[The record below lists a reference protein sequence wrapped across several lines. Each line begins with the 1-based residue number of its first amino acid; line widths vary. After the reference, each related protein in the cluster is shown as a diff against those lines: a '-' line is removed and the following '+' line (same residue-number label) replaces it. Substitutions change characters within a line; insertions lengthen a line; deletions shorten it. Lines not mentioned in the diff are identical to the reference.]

1 MADEQQPQGQ
11 DQLNDFGKLA
21 YQFVKYGQNATNN
34 LSNVFNEMTPKQW
47 IRLVVIV
54 GAYLLI
60 RPYVLKHAT
69 KKSVERM
76 ERENKEREEKS
87 AAISPNELRD
97 GKKRIEEVDSDDEG
111 ESSTTDWGAKA
122 RTRQRTLVKKLMQAD
137 EQRRQDEED
146 DKDIADLLED

>member
-1 MADEQQPQGQ
+1 MADEQPQGQ
-11 DQLNDFGKLA
+11 DELNDFGKIA
-21 YQFVKYGQNATNN
+21 YQFVKFGQNATNN
-34 LSNVFNEMTPKQW
+34 LSQVFSEMTPQQW

-54 GAYLLI
+54 GAYMLI

-76 ERENKEREEKS
+76 EKESKERAENA

-97 GKKRIEEVDSDDEG
+97 GKKTLEEEDSDDEG

-122 RTRQRTLVKKLMQAD
+122 RTRQRVLIKRLMKAE
-137 EQRRQDEED
+137 EQRKQDEED